1 MKRFDLFVVSL
12 SIFLLTLPQAAL
24 AGVAMPN
31 SVHVPGKILQVRI
44 DLRSQNMSPEAV
56 ALGDQLNLTFLLQRI
71 QTLRT
76 QLSSRSNPSDTESI
90 AIRLE
95 MNEAREEAVEIIQ
108 QANLECDYV
117 EAQICEEQGVYA
129 DMLQHMETNR
139 DKAIAITNAFGFAT
153 NGALWA
159 ACEGVSIPTYRTPVL
174 SIPAGILG
182 VLAGVIPTFSSFYAM
197 KQVAGKKY
205 SYKEEPNML
214 AKLFDRPVALHCE
227 YPDSV
232 WMYLSAVPPNDP
244 TGRRRVD
251 QIIDRWVEDK
261 NIPSFTSRTSEM
273 QVDLVTG
280 SKSFPKTLTID
291 LLSTRQTMLDQL
303 TSEVLKMKRLLLELM
318 LAVRGTKHV

>member
-1 MKRFDLFVVSL
+1 
-12 SIFLLTLPQAAL
+12 
-24 AGVAMPN
+24 
-31 SVHVPGKILQVRI
+31 
-44 DLRSQNMSPEAV
+44 
-56 ALGDQLNLTFLLQRI
+56 
-71 QTLRT
+71 
-76 QLSSRSNPSDTESI
+76 
-90 AIRLE
+90 
-95 MNEAREEAVEIIQ
+95 
-108 QANLECDYV
+108 
-117 EAQICEEQGVYA
+117 
-129 DMLQHMETNR
+129 
-139 DKAIAITNAFGFAT
+139 
-153 NGALWA
+153 
-159 ACEGVSIPTYRTPVL
+159 
-174 SIPAGILG
+174 
-182 VLAGVIPTFSSFYAM
+182 M

-214 AKLFDRPVALHCE
+214 AKLFDRPVALHYE

-318 LAVRGTKHV
+318 LAVLRRNCHI